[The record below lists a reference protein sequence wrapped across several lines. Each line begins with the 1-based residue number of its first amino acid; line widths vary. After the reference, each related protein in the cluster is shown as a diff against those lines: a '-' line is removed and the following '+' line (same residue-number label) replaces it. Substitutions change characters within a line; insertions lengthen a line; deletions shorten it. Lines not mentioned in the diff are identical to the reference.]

1 MSDYKDDAVNYAK
14 LVVDLKNEID
24 RQNEVIKNLQNHIEI
39 QKKMPVPL
47 DVVKQVAEMKEEIV
61 KLKED
66 LKYYKKLLPSSV
78 IINREKNNNTTRK
91 GSGLR

>member
-1 MSDYKDDAVNYAK
+1 MEDYRDDAVNYAR
-14 LVVDLKNEID
+14 LVIDLKNEID
-24 RQNEVIKNLQNHIEI
+24 RQNKVIQDLRNHIEI
-39 QKKMPVPL
+39 QKRIPVPL

-78 IINREKNNNTTRK
+78 IINREKNNKTTRK

>member
-1 MSDYKDDAVNYAK
+1 MDDYRDDAVNYAK

-24 RQNEVIKNLQNHIEI
+24 RQNEVIKNLQNYIDI

-47 DVVKQVAEMKEEIV
+47 DVVKQVAEMKEEIS
-61 KLKED
+61 KLKDEVN
-66 LKYYKKLLPSSV
+66 YYKKHLPSSV
-78 IINREKNNNTTRK
+78 IINREKNNTTRK

>member
-47 DVVKQVAEMKEEIV
+47 GVVKQVAEMKEEISR
-61 KLKED
+61 LKSD
-66 LKYYKKLLPSSV
+66 VSYYEKHLPSSV
-78 IINREKNNNTTRK
+78 IINRKKNNTTRK

>member
-1 MSDYKDDAVNYAK
+1 MEDYRDDAVNYAR
-14 LVVDLKNEID
+14 LVIDLKNEID
-24 RQNEVIKNLQNHIEI
+24 RQNKVIQDLRNHVEI
-39 QKKMPVPL
+39 QKRIPVPL

-78 IINREKNNNTTRK
+78 IINREKNNKTTRK